1 MPYSFKD
8 RIVLVTGAGFGIGR
22 ATALAFAAEGA
33 HVVLADRSDD
43 TGTLYHI
50 QEAGGIAEQIQC
62 DIADRA
68 SVSSLFF
75 SILKNHGRLDHAFN
89 NAGIEGVSLRSH
101 EYPDE
106 EFDRVIGVNLKGT
119 WNCLQQ
125 ELMIMTKQGH
135 GSIVNNS
142 SIAGLVGFA
151 NAPAYVASK
160 HAVLGFTKTAA
171 LDYALQGIRVNAVCP
186 GIIKTP
192 MIDRATGGQKQ
203 VEEQYAIA
211 EPMGR
216 LGKPEEIAQA
226 VLWLCS
232 DAASFVTGQALAV
245 DGGWV
250 AK

>member
-22 ATALAFAAEGA
+22 ATALAFATEGA
-33 HVVLADRSDD
+33 HVVLADRSED
-43 TGTLYHI
+43 TGTLYYI
-50 QEAGGIAEQIQC
+50 QEAGGSAEQITC
-62 DIADRA
+62 DIADRT

-75 SILKNHGRLDHAFN
+75 NILKNHGRLDHAFN
-89 NAGIEGVSLRSH
+89 NAGIEGVSGRSH

-160 HAVLGFTKTAA
+160 HAVIGFTKTAA

-192 MIDRATGGQKQ
+192 MIDRATGGQK
-203 VEEQYAIA
+203 EAEDQYALA

-216 LGKPEEIAQA
+216 LGTPEEIAKA